1 MQLGKFD
8 ILEELGHGGFGTVY
22 KARDLVLDRLVA
34 IKVLHPNLVNDP
46 LFLSRFKQEAQIAAQ
61 IEHANLVPIYDFGEI
76 DGHFLIAMG

>member
-34 IKVLHPNLVNDP
+34 IHCTQTWSTIRYFCPV
-46 LFLSRFKQEAQIAAQ
+46 FKQEAQIAAQ

-76 DGHFLIAMG
+76 DGHFFIVMG